1 LGELRKALIANFR
14 QVYNRR
20 TPPSKGQDMCWPKEI
35 ARPNGHTQESPPP
48 RTDDAAVKQAIAN
61 VVKDRGTY
69 GYRRVWAHLRLDG
82 HDRVNQK
89 RVYLVMRDKGWLMYR
104 HGENL
109 STPESMKTKWQ
120 SKTAMCDGVQIAL
133 SCHATTVRKC
143 GWHLRWTAATG
154 KS

>member
-1 LGELRKALIANFR
+1 MPTFDRSTTGAHLLVRLRIC
-14 QVYNRR
+14 V
-20 TPPSKGQDMCWPKEI
+20 GQKRSPVRMDILKKV
-35 ARPNGHTQESPPP
+35 PPP